1 MRLFTAIP
9 VPDDI
14 KQYATMIKKQLES
27 TSPDIKWVEEENYHL
42 TLKFLGEVSPDDL
55 QQLYDFLE
63 RAAVSSTSFRL
74 RLQGMGFYPH
84 RRRPRVLWAGVTGEI
99 DKALFLGER
108 VDAYLASLNFEP
120 EKRRDYHLTLGRI
133 RSERNVYE
141 LINKVMAIGESVQ
154 SSYFT
159 VKEFCLMESQL
170 TSGGPIYTVKR
181 KFTLE

>member
-14 KQYATMIKKQLES
+14 KQYATVIKKQLES

-84 RRRPRVLWAGVTGEI
+84 RRRPGFYGQ
-99 DKALFLGER
+99 ALL
-108 VDAYLASLNFEP
+108 
-120 EKRRDYHLTLGRI
+120 EK
-133 RSERNVYE
+133 
-141 LINKVMAIGESVQ
+141 
-154 SSYFT
+154 
-159 VKEFCLMESQL
+159 
-170 TSGGPIYTVKR
+170 
-181 KFTLE
+181 